1 MLVRNHTLIIYG
13 GVREHK
19 TREWAL
25 DDCWSID
32 LNKRDRWQCLISG
45 NAGELDE
52 SDGDGSDESTDD
64 QDSHEDDEEQD
75 LSEEDGDCVGEI
87 PEEEYE
93 GEEAASASL
102 SPNTKQ
108 PHRRKNK
115 GKTKKSVG
123 NDPRAPAGT
132 RTGKT

>member
-1 MLVRNHTLIIYG
+1 MAAFAAQEPR
-13 GVREHK
+13 
-19 TREWAL
+19 WAL

-45 NAGELDE
+45 TGELDE

-64 QDSHEDDEEQD
+64 QDSHEDDEEQG
-75 LSEEDGDCVGEI
+75 LSEEDGDCVGEV

-93 GEEAASASL
+93 GEEAASTSL
-102 SPNTKQ
+102 SPNGKQ
-108 PHRRKNK
+108 PQRRKKK

-132 RTGKT
+132 RTGKTEP